1 MWQIATFTIFQKGL
15 FHTLKTLALPSGQI
29 TTGQITTGQIT
40 TGQITT
46 GQYL

>member
-40 TGQITT
+40 TGQ
-46 GQYL
+46 YL